1 METAGGHGSSRE
13 ERLGKRYAASL
24 SLFFLSFFLSRSFL
38 SPNQR
43 KANVLG
49 PTGVETIAAHG
60 AAQSVGG
67 HFAGPLHSLPIH
79 IRDVTFSEV

>member
-13 ERLGKRYAASL
+13 ERLGKRYTASL
-24 SLFFLSFFLSRSFL
+24 SLSSFFLSRSFL

-49 PTGVETIAAHG
+49 PTGAETIAAHG